1 MTIPSPTLG
10 IVTVCWSLDIPY
22 EKPIVC
28 RGYRRKE
35 EEMKLVTFGVSKPGG
50 QTQRIG
56 AIHQDKVIDLNMGY
70 TRYLTDKYGN
80 IQAYELAA
88 AMIPPDMI
96 AFFRRGNEGKAEA
109 EMTIDY
115 VAKYQTK
122 GSSFGPQGE
131 KIVYDTNEVKLKAPV
146 PRPNSL
152 RDYLTFEGHASFSG
166 KKQLDKGWYEIPVC
180 YKGNPDTVIGPD
192 EIILWPAFTDLLDY
206 ELEYGVYI
214 GKEGKNI
221 ARARA
226 NEYIAG
232 YTIFNDVSARDIQLQ
247 EMLAGGVG
255 PAKGKDTC
263 SVMGPCLVTAEEVD
277 PDNLRMMARVNGE
290 LWSDNNSGT
299 AYWTWPQ
306 IIEFASMEETLY
318 PGDFLGSGTVE
329 HGCGMELNRWIQPG
343 DVIELEVEG
352 IGILRNRVGEKPPKR
367 TFTR

>member
-1 MTIPSPTLG
+1 
-10 IVTVCWSLDIPY
+10 
-22 EKPIVC
+22 
-28 RGYRRKE
+28 
-35 EEMKLVTFGVSKPGG
+35 MKLVTFEVPTPVG
-50 QTQRIG
+50 QIQRIG
-56 AIHQDKVIDLNMGY
+56 AISRDQIIDLNIGY
-70 TRYLTDKYGN
+70 ARYLADKHGN
-80 IQAYELAA
+80 SEAHELAA
-88 AMIPPDMI
+88 AMLPTDMI
-96 AFFRRGNEGKAEA
+96 AFFRRGKDGRDKAEL
-109 EMTIDY
+109 TIDY
-115 VAKYQTK
+115 VTK
-122 GSSFGPQGE
+122 CGGRTNLLGPGGE
-131 KIVYDTNEVKLKAPV
+131 QVIYEMNEVKLKAPV

-166 KKQLDKGWYEIPVC
+166 KRPLDKGWYELPVC
-180 YKGNPDTVIGPD
+180 YKGNPDTIIGPD

-206 ELEYGVYI
+206 ELEYGIYI
-214 GKEGKNI
+214 GKQGKNI
-221 ARARA
+221 PRERAE
-226 NEYIAG
+226 EYIAG

-263 SVMGPCLVTAEEVD
+263 GVMGPCLVTPDEVD
-277 PDNLRMMARVNGE
+277 PGNLRMLARVNGE
-290 LWSDNNSGT
+290 VWSDNNSGT

-367 TFTR
+367 MFTR